1 MLKAINYFKVSNVLV
16 FSIVFSRSEMQ
27 TAENE
32 MGWRRSQLLLTP
44 FFLYGAKTKQ
54 SRHSRPLHCIYTS
67 SLLFLSSSF
76 LSFAI
81 SSLPSFQNVI
91 DIPWFCGAKIN
102 SNPTVISYVLYN
114 FKIHYIFLK
123 GINSLNLLNTGY
135 QGQFSWHVDI
145 YVDTFFIGSL
155 HSPFVVQRENPFFK
169 QDAEQDGGHNSVGNI
184 LSPEPE
190 LEQCLSTMF

>member
-32 MGWRRSQLLLTP
+32 MGWRRSSDTLFPVWCQTVQT
-44 FFLYGAKTKQ
+44 FET
-54 SRHSRPLHCIYTS
+54 LHCIYTS

-184 LSPEPE
+184 LSSEPE

>member
-1 MLKAINYFKVSNVLV
+1 MKWDEGDHNYFWHPFSCMVPKPNSPDIRDL
-16 FSIVFSRSEMQ
+16 SIVSIPP
-27 TAENE
+27 
-32 MGWRRSQLLLTP
+32 P
-44 FFLYGAKTKQ
+44 F
-54 SRHSRPLHCIYTS
+54 
-67 SLLFLSSSF
+67 SSF
-76 LSFAI
+76 LH
-81 SSLPSFQNVI
+81 PSFPLPFLLFHLSKTSLTSLDSV
-91 DIPWFCGAKIN
+91 GIN

-184 LSPEPE
+184 LSSEPE